1 MKNTILVFCILSFL
15 ISWTAKFFYCAEDL
29 GWIGLFIPRGFLQLV
44 ASYGPT
50 LAGITIY
57 YLEHRKR
64 GLIALT
70 KSLSRIDIHIK
81 WYLIAVFFELGSFI
95 LIVAIAHFSG
105 YRNTPLLPG
114 ELGNSF
120 VSFFINTITLALLT
134 GLGEEIGWRGFLLP
148 KLQSGFP
155 VIQAAVILAL
165 INSLWHL
172 RTDLLALLMQGD
184 PKGFLLGY
192 IPDMVQRILISVPV
206 VFIMVY
212 LFNSTKGSLLIMV
225 LFHGSANASWEW
237 VKQVTGLSEPAHL
250 LPLWTIFLWLTALY
264 FIPALQRQMKDK
276 KLVTSLL

>member
-1 MKNTILVFCILSFL
+1 VKNTILIYCILSFL

-29 GWIGLFIPRGFLQLV
+29 GWIGILIPKGILQLV
-44 ASYGPT
+44 ASYGPS
-50 LAGITIY
+50 LAGIIIY
-57 YLEHRKR
+57 YLEHRQR

-70 KSLSRIDIHIK
+70 KSLSRINIRIK
-81 WYLIAVFFELGSFI
+81 WYLVALFFELGSFI
-95 LIVAIAHFSG
+95 LIVAIAHFTG

-120 VSFFINTITLALLT
+120 ASFFINTITLALLT

-172 RTDLLALLMQGD
+172 RTDLLALLMQGEL
-184 PKGFLLGY
+184 KGFVLGY
-192 IPDMVQRILISVPV
+192 LPDMGQRILISVPV

-212 LFNSTKGSLLIMV
+212 LFNSTRGSLFIMV

-237 VKQVTGLSEPAHL
+237 VKQVTGLSEPSYL
-250 LPLWTIFLWLTALY
+250 LPSWTVFLWFTTLY